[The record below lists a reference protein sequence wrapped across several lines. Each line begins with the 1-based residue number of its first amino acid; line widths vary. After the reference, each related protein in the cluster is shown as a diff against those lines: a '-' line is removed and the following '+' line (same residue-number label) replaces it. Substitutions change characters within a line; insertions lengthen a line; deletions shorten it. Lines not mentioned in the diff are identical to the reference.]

1 MTLHL
6 KLLMNSFPSRCI
18 PGDRFPII
26 KKAVRVESKRSAIR
40 FWKPAAME
48 AVSSSDL
55 ALAAADAA
63 DGELR
68 PVDVGDNAS
77 SEGQSFKT
85 TGRMEGSSRAWK
97 IRDDVTTMLTSCLI
111 RLC

>member
-1 MTLHL
+1 
-6 KLLMNSFPSRCI
+6 
-18 PGDRFPII
+18 
-26 KKAVRVESKRSAIR
+26 
-40 FWKPAAME
+40 ME